1 MATRGD
7 GFAQWV
13 PLLLRL
19 LLGGLFMA
27 HGAQKLGIIDSGGVA
42 GVAAYFKSLGIAP
55 PLLWAW
61 VVTLTEFFGGIA
73 IFFGLLTR
81 AACVLIVIDMAV
93 AIVKVNWAF
102 GFDVGKGGFELALC
116 FAVMGVVLLMLG
128 PGPFAVDRALGIEK

>member
-1 MATRGD
+1 MATRRE
-7 GFAQWV
+7 GFARWV

-81 AACVLIVIDMAV
+81 AACALIIIDMAV
-93 AIVKVNWAF
+93 AIVRVNWAF
-102 GFDVGKGGFELALC
+102 GFDAGKGGFELALC

>member
-7 GFAQWV
+7 GLTRWV

-42 GVAAYFKSLGIAP
+42 GVAAYFKSLGITP
-55 PLLWAW
+55 PILWAW

-81 AACVLIVIDMAV
+81 AACGLVIVDMAV
-93 AIVKVNWAF
+93 AIVKAHWAF
-102 GFDVGKGGFELALC
+102 GFDVGKGGFELALS
-116 FAVMGVVLLMLG
+116 FAVMALALLMLG

>member
-42 GVAAYFKSLGIAP
+42 GVAAYFKSLGITP
-55 PLLWAW
+55 PILWAW

-81 AACVLIVIDMAV
+81 AACGLVIVDMAV
-93 AIVKVNWAF
+93 AIVRAHWAF
-102 GFDVGKGGFELALC
+102 GFDVGKGGFELALS
-116 FAVMGVVLLMLG
+116 FAVMALVLLMLG

>member
-1 MATRGD
+1 MATRRD
-7 GFAQWV
+7 GLARWV

-42 GVAAYFKSLGIAP
+42 GVAAYFKSLGITP

-81 AACVLIVIDMAV
+81 AACALIVIDMAV
-93 AIVKVNWAF
+93 AIVRVNWAF

-116 FAVMGVVLLMLG
+116 FAVVGLALLMLG
-128 PGPFAVDRALGIEK
+128 PGPFAVDRVLGIEK